1 MLKSLGLEITKREK
15 IHPGFQILAVV
26 IGFVVAILLSGW
38 IMNLTGNDPVESFK
52 VMFRGAFGE
61 KRKILNSL
69 MRSTP
74 LMLAALATVI
84 AFKAQIWSIGQ
95 EGQIFAG
102 AMMSFAVYRLI
113 DTAGLSRPILLTIV
127 VLAGVLGGALLGG
140 LAGWLRTRFN
150 VDIIISTVLL
160 NYIII
165 TMLLF
170 LLYDHKYWMGANNY
184 YPRSDILA
192 KEYWF
197 PILGDTGR
205 LHLGFFIAVILA
217 LAIYWILKRT
227 PYGYDLRALGANP
240 IATQFKGINVKKVIL
255 VTMFISGGL
264 AGLAGA
270 FELFGVHHNVNMDIS
285 PGYGYTGIIV
295 ALLVDLNPILVIFAA
310 IFFGGLI
317 NGSVTM
323 ITSTGVHTS
332 ITYVVQALILISVLV
347 CRALINYRIRRIKYV
362 E

>member
-1 MLKSLGLEITKREK
+1 MLKRLGFEIEKRQK
-15 IHPGFQILAVV
+15 VHPAFQILAVV
-26 IGFVVAILLSGW
+26 LGLLIAFLISGW
-38 IMNLTGNDPVESFK
+38 IMSLTGNDPLESFQ

-84 AFKAQIWSIGQ
+84 AFKAEVWSIGQ

-113 DTAGLSRPILLTIV
+113 DTAGLSRPVLLLIV
-127 VLAGVLGGALLGG
+127 ILAGVLGGALLGG

-150 VDIIISTVLL
+150 VDIIISTVML
-160 NYIII
+160 NYIIT

-170 LLYDHKYWMGANNY
+170 LLYDQKYWMGLNNY
-184 YPRSDILA
+184 YPRSDIIN
-192 KEYWF
+192 KDYWF

-205 LHLGFFIAVILA
+205 LHMGFIIAVG
-217 LAIYWILKRT
+217 LAILIYWLIKRT

-240 IATQFKGINVKKVIL
+240 VATQFKGINVNRLIL
-255 VTMFISGGL
+255 ITMFISGGL

-270 FELFGVHHNVNMDIS
+270 IELFGVHHNVNMDLS

-295 ALLVDLNPILVIFAA
+295 ALLVELNPILVIFAA

-332 ITYVVQALILISVLV
+332 ITYVIQAMVLISVLV
-347 CRALINYRIRRIKYV
+347 CRAFVKYRIRRIQHV

>member
-1 MLKSLGLEITKREK
+1 MLRKLGFEITKREK
-15 IHPGFQILAVV
+15 IHPLVQILAVLA
-26 IGFVVAILLSGW
+26 GLLLAFLVSGW
-38 IMNLTGNDPVESFK
+38 IMSMTGNDPIESFK

-61 KRKILNSL
+61 KRKILNTL

-84 AFKAQIWSIGQ
+84 AFKAEIWSIGQ

-102 AMMSFAVYRLI
+102 AMMSFAVYRMI
-113 DTAGLSRPILLTIV
+113 DTAGLSRPLLLTIV
-127 VLAGVLGGALLGG
+127 ILAGALGGALLGG
-140 LAGWLRTRFN
+140 LAGWLRTRFK

-160 NYIII
+160 NYIV
-165 TMLLF
+165 TTLLLF

-184 YPRSDILA
+184 YPRSDIIS

-197 PILGDTGR
+197 PILGDIGR
-205 LHLGFFIAVILA
+205 LHMGFIIAVVLA
-217 LAIYWILKRT
+217 LAVYWLIKRT

-240 IATQFKGINVKKVIL
+240 TATQFKGINVKRLIL
-255 VTMFISGGL
+255 ITMLISGGL
-264 AGLAGA
+264 AGLAGSI
-270 FELFGVHHNVNMDIS
+270 ELFGVHHNVNMDLS

-295 ALLVDLNPILVIFAA
+295 ALLVELNPILVIFAA

-332 ITYVVQALILISVLV
+332 VTYVIQAMVLISVLV
-347 CRALINYRIRRIKYV
+347 CRALVNYRIRRIQDV

>member
-1 MLKSLGLEITKREK
+1 MLKALGIEIVKRQK
-15 IHPGFQILAVV
+15 IHPVLQILSVLMGLIVALLISGWVMSLSGSDPIESFQIL
-26 IGFVVAILLSGW
+26 
-38 IMNLTGNDPVESFK
+38 FK
-52 VMFRGAFGE
+52 GAFGE

-74 LMLAALATVI
+74 LMLAALATVL

-113 DTAGLSRPILLTIV
+113 DTAGLSGPVLLIIV
-127 VLAGVLGGALLGG
+127 TLAGVLGGMLLGG

-160 NYIII
+160 NYIIT

-184 YPRSDILA
+184 YPRSDLIL
-192 KEYWF
+192 KDYWF
-197 PILGDTGR
+197 PIIGDTGR
-205 LHLGFFIAVILA
+205 LYAGFIIAVV
-217 LAIYWILKRT
+217 LAIVVYWLIKRT

-240 IATQFKGINVKKVIL
+240 IATQFKGINVNRLIL
-255 VTMFISGGL
+255 ITMIISGGL
-264 AGLAGA
+264 AGLAGSL
-270 FELFGVHHNVNMDIS
+270 ELFGVHHNVNMDLS

-295 ALLVDLNPILVIFAA
+295 ALLIDLNPILVIFAA

-323 ITSTGVHTS
+323 IS
-332 ITYVVQALILISVLV
+332 
-347 CRALINYRIRRIKYV
+347 
-362 E
+362 

>member
-1 MLKSLGLEITKREK
+1 MLKKIGFEITKREK
-15 IHPGFQILAVV
+15 THPLVQILAV
-26 IGFVVAILLSGW
+26 ITGLLLAFLISGW
-38 IMNLTGNDPVESFK
+38 IMKLTGSDPIEAFK

-61 KRKILNSL
+61 KRKILNSF

-74 LMLAALATVI
+74 LLLAALATVI
-84 AFKAQIWSIGQ
+84 AFKAEIWSIGQ

-113 DTAGLSRPILLTIV
+113 DTAGLSRPLLLTIV
-127 VLAGVLGGALLGG
+127 ILAGVLGGALLGG

-160 NYIII
+160 NYIIT

-170 LLYDHKYWMGANNY
+170 LLYDQKYWMGANNY
-184 YPRSDILA
+184 YPRSDIIL
-192 KEYWF
+192 KDYWF

-205 LHLGFFIAVILA
+205 LHMGFFIAVV
-217 LAIYWILKRT
+217 LAIFIYWLIKRT
-227 PYGYDLRALGANP
+227 PYGFDLRALGANP
-240 IATQFKGINVKKVIL
+240 IATQFKGINVKRLIL
-255 VTMFISGGL
+255 ITMLVSGGL

-270 FELFGVHHNVNMDIS
+270 IELFGVHHNVNMDLS

-323 ITSTGVHTS
+323 VTSTGVHTS
-332 ITYVVQALILISVLV
+332 ITYVIQALVLISVLV
-347 CRALINYRIRRIKYV
+347 CRAMVNYRIRRIQDV

>member
-15 IHPGFQILAVV
+15 IHPAVQILAVI
-26 IGFVVAILLSGW
+26 IGFVLALVISGW
-38 IMNLTGNDPVESFK
+38 IMSLTGNDPIESFK

-74 LMLAALATVI
+74 LLLAALATVI
-84 AFKAQIWSIGQ
+84 AFKAKIWSIGQ
-95 EGQIFAG
+95 EGQIYAG

-113 DTAGLSRPILLTIV
+113 DTAGLSRPIVLIIV
-127 VLAGVLGGALLGG
+127 VLAGALGGALLGG

-160 NYIII
+160 NYIVT

-184 YPRSDILA
+184 YPRSDIIA

-205 LHLGFFIAVILA
+205 LYIGFFIAVVLA

-227 PYGYDLRALGANP
+227 PYGYDLRAMGANP
-240 IATQFKGINVKKVIL
+240 VATQFKGIDVKKLIL

-295 ALLVDLNPILVIFAA
+295 ALLVDLNPIFVIFAA
-310 IFFGGLI
+310 VFFGGLI

-332 ITYVVQALILISVLV
+332 ITYVIQAMILILVLLS
-347 CRALINYRIRRIKYV
+347 RALINYRIQRIKHV

>member
-1 MLKSLGLEITKREK
+1 MLRKFGYEIVKREK
-15 IHPGFQILAVV
+15 IHPLVQILAVV
-26 IGFVVAILLSGW
+26 IGLLLAFVISGW
-38 IMNLTGNDPVESFK
+38 IMSLTGNDPVESFK

-74 LMLAALATVI
+74 LLLAGLATVI
-84 AFKAQIWSIGQ
+84 AFKAEIWSIGQ

-102 AMMSFAVYRLI
+102 TMMSFAVYRMI
-113 DTAGLSRPILLTIV
+113 ESAGLSRPVLLLIV
-127 VLAGVLGGALLGG
+127 ILAGALGGALLGG

-160 NYIII
+160 NYIIT

-184 YPRSDILA
+184 YPRSDLIN
-192 KEYWF
+192 KDYWF
-197 PILGDTGR
+197 QILGDTGR
-205 LHLGFFIAVILA
+205 LHMGFIVAVV
-217 LAIYWILKRT
+217 LAIGVYWLIKKT
-227 PYGYDLRALGANP
+227 PYGYDLRAMGTNP
-240 IATQFKGINVKKVIL
+240 VATQFKGIDVKRLIL
-255 VTMFISGGL
+255 ITMFISGAL

-270 FELFGVHHNVNMDIS
+270 FELFAVHHNVNMDIS

-295 ALLVDLNPILVIFAA
+295 ALLVELNPILVIFAA

-332 ITYVVQALILISVLV
+332 ITYVIQAMVLISVLV
-347 CRALINYRIRRIKYV
+347 CRALIKYRIRRIQHV

>member
-1 MLKSLGLEITKREK
+1 MLKRFGIEIVKRQK
-15 IHPGFQILAVV
+15 VHPAVQIIAVV
-26 IGFVVAILLSGW
+26 VGLVLAFLISGW
-38 IMNLTGNDPVESFK
+38 IMNLTGSDPWESFQ

-84 AFKAQIWSIGQ
+84 AFKAEVWSIGQ

-102 AMMSFAVYRLI
+102 AMLSFAVYRMI
-113 DTAGLSRPILLTIV
+113 DTAGLSRPVLLLIV

-140 LAGWLRTRFN
+140 LSGWLRTRFN

-160 NYIII
+160 NYIVT

-184 YPRSDILA
+184 YPRSDIIN
-192 KEYWF
+192 KDYWF

-205 LHLGFFIAVILA
+205 LYIGFIIAVV
-217 LAIYWILKRT
+217 LAIIIYWVLKRT

-240 IATQFKGINVKKVIL
+240 VATRFKGIKVNQLML

-270 FELFGVHHNVNMDIS
+270 FELFGVHHNVNMDLS

-332 ITYVVQALILISVLV
+332 ITYVIQAMVLISVLV
-347 CRALINYRIRRIKYV
+347 CRALVTYRIRRIQHV